1 MPQGWLCLS
10 VEALLSLQVS
20 SPSVCPLL
28 TPFAFIN
35 LGSSEQLP
43 SCLDSLKPTP
53 VAGEGTSIFLS
64 TVVPRRYD
72 FPDRCVLAAASQGT
86 VRDCSKS
93 QCLATV

>member
-20 SPSVCPLL
+20 PPSVCPLL

-35 LGSSEQLP
+35 PESSEQLP